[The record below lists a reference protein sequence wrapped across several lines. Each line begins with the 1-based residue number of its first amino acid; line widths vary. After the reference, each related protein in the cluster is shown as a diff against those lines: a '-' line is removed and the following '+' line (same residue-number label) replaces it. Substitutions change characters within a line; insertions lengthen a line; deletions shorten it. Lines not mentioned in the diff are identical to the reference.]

1 MYFVVLQAVDV
12 HHSSYE
18 ASDFMR
24 RPRTYF
30 LSDLRL
36 RHMSSNEFENIDAII
51 EQDFVR

>member
-18 ASDFMR
+18 ASETPTDFLR
-24 RPRTYF
+24 DP
-30 LSDLRL
+30 RL
-36 RHMSSNEFENIDAII
+36 RYMSSNEFENIDAII